1 MIDEKNLKLFI
12 LNRIAEL
19 DKKIRFIEDL
29 GSSNCLNIKEDVA
42 YTTLVGMRLSH
53 RELLNY
59 IGEICDNKKSINRGE
74 L

>member
-42 YTTLVGMRLSH
+42 YTALVGMRLSY